1 MLQLRTEKEKLAAK
15 LQEACAQADH
25 SVKMMELAN
34 ESLRSSR
41 DRRRAHAEEIAKL
54 REELEKE
61 RRAHADSKIQFELGL
76 AQAKTQQTEAWKALE
91 EERRAREESALSEK
105 AAY

>member
-1 MLQLRTEKEKLAAK
+1 MQAFLFNFIYSHRTEAIFAQGRDALLQLRTEKEKLAAK

-41 DRRRAHAEEIAKL
+41 D
-54 REELEKE
+54 
-61 RRAHADSKIQFELGL
+61 
-76 AQAKTQQTEAWKALE
+76 
-91 EERRAREESALSEK
+91 
-105 AAY
+105 